1 MKVKFCLVDDEIV
14 KVLEM
19 LLHLKRR
26 RKEDFD

>member
-1 MKVKFCLVDDEIV
+1 MKVKFCLVDDEIF

-26 RKEDFD
+26 RMEDFD

>member
-26 RKEDFD
+26 RMEDFD